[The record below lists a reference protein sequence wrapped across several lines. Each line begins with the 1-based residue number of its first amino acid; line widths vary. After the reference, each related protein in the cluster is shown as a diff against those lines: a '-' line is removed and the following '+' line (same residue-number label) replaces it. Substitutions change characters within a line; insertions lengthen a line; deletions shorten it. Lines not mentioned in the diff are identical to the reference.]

1 MGNKFKIESKLKKE
15 RWLLST
21 KNTIESNLN
30 EEFHIELAGKQE
42 FTLEGC
48 RGVYEY
54 RNDYIKLRLKNG
66 FTVITGHNFDI
77 INFEGNT
84 ITVKGKVLSIEFSE

>member
-1 MGNKFKIESKLKKE
+1 MGKKFKIESKLKKE

-30 EEFHIELAGKQE
+30 EDFHIELAGKQE
-42 FTLEGC
+42 ITIEGC

-77 INFEGNT
+77 INFEENT